1 MRSTIKGIR
10 IAALALF
17 GYWCVLF
24 ISTHVPGRI
33 VQKLHANDKLLH
45 FGAYF
50 VLAFLL
56 AWALPTNPKRPLVNV
71 FWALLVSIGYA
82 GFDELTQIPV
92 GRTADWQDFYA
103 DVAGACSGLVIYL
116 AIRTGLI
123 KARIR
128 LFEPPA
134 PKPTLPKGPFASSS
148 ASASNQ
154 KPA

>member
-1 MRSTIKGIR
+1 MRSTINGIR

-24 ISTHVPGRI
+24 ISTHIPTRI
-33 VQKLHANDKLLH
+33 VQSLHANDKFLH

-71 FWALLVSIGYA
+71 FWALVVAIGYA

-123 KARIR
+123 KAKIR
-128 LFEPPA
+128 LFEPVP
-134 PKPTLPKGPFASSS
+134 PKASRLSGNLNGSS
-148 ASASNQ
+148 NKSTEQ